1 MNRDKW
7 NDSSK
12 ILPEEYKEVLV
23 ANGNDGDH
31 IIAYIQYDSDKK
43 PHWKQAGIAD
53 WKGDISEWNRWIEV
67 LVG

>member
-7 NDSSK
+7 NDATK

-23 ANGNDGDH
+23 ARGDKGDH
-31 IIAYIQYDSDKK
+31 IIAYIEYDSKKK
-43 PHWKQAGIAD
+43 PHWKQSGIVD
-53 WKGDISEWNRWIEV
+53 WEGNISEWNRWIEV

>member
-1 MNRDKW
+1 MNRNKW
-7 NDSSK
+7 NDTAK
-12 ILPEEYKEVLV
+12 TLPEEYKEVLV

-43 PHWKQAGIAD
+43 PHWKQAGIED
-53 WKGDISEWNRWIEV
+53 WVGDINVWNRWLPV